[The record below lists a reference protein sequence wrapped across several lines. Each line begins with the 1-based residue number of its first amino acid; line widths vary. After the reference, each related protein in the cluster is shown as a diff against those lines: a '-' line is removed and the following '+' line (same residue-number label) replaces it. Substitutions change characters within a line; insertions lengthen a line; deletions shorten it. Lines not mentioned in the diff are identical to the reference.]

1 MASNTYSDTSAGRL
15 KSIGKLLSDPEFW
28 LGNSG
33 SVILRVS
40 SVIVAATPMAMNVV
54 RQPSASPNT
63 RPSGMPRTMARVVP
77 VASRLKA
84 LTCLP
89 GGATR
94 TAREAVIDQ
103 NTAWATAI
111 PARLASNMPKL
122 VAIALT
128 TWLAMNSVKRMTSNL
143 RRSILRVSNIIGRDN
158 NVTIQA

>member
-1 MASNTYSDTSAGRL
+1 
-15 KSIGKLLSDPEFW
+15 
-28 LGNSG
+28 
-33 SVILRVS
+33 
-40 SVIVAATPMAMNVV
+40 
-54 RQPSASPNT
+54 
-63 RPSGMPRTMARVVP
+63 MPRTMARVVP